1 MIVLLDAALRHH
13 DTAGHLRLAAKRFIR
28 QKRTAAGDVAND
40 MAFVFELGGS
50 HALIDWRDAL
60 VALP

>member
-13 DTAGHLRLAAKRFIR
+13 DTGGHLRLVAKRLVR
-28 QKRTAAGDVAND
+28 QGRMAAGDVAND

-50 HALIDWRDAL
+50 RALIDWRNAL
-60 VALP
+60 MALP